1 MSLLPQS
8 ESIKFYEELTEVYK
22 KDAGLLSKVISFK
35 RIFRNVFNE
44 ISVDEDISFSNLYT
58 RIDYIINTN
67 SFETLLKD
75 KIYWFKTFLYKSI
88 RKKISFSDTEFLE
101 SLYVLSHIVSELSG
115 TGIPKDLSAIIEY
128 YVPVINR
135 EEDRDT
141 SHDIDFIKCVI
152 LNITEIKLNDNG
164 SKLFSIYCESLEE
177 SYRFSFRMFDSHFP
191 DLEIL
196 NKNLK
201 KYQTINLL
209 NIKASVIEK
218 YFYTSSKESML
229 VIEPDFLV
237 EASEIAECFSFLG
250 GNPNIF
256 FVKKLIPSTMGE
268 SAFKGTLV
276 NGLMDRLICNPNIDP
291 KVTLDELIKESPLR
305 AAVIGDEGINNI
317 KSDIIRTH
325 FINLI
330 KLFKDKRNNKIKIEP
345 TFLSPVYGING
356 RLDALIAPVN
366 APDNMNIFELKSG
379 KAPKDKSV
387 WQNHKMQIVCY
398 NLLLKSAFGS
408 NRKGTSSILYSST
421 NQYSFRSVS
430 SAIFEEK
437 AVLSVR
443 NQIVSEI
450 FNLSVNY
457 YSILNKFLNSEVGTV
472 PPFSMNDVIEFS
484 TLLNS
489 VTELESKY
497 YRYHLS
503 FAIREQMESKIGN
516 NNSVEYGNK
525 GFSSLWLEEKEE
537 KEKDF
542 NIITDISLSDFDA
555 DNNLI
560 TLNLV
565 KNINHNFREGDFAI
579 LYKNDTPGPV
589 NAELYRGKVK
599 SISNDIIQF
608 ELHNRQ
614 LDEDYFSVNTMWSI
628 EHDIVESN
636 IWSVIQSMYDFLRA
650 SSHKRELILGL
661 RKPQSNKKDY
671 IPDNNLSED
680 QKDCIKKALE
690 AEDYFLMQGPPG
702 TGKTSTALIQIV
714 KNIISEDNA
723 DSNSVVILAYTNR
736 AVEEICTKLN
746 ENKINFLKIGGKAF
760 NSSFDISEVFKKSGI
775 NELRENIAGKKV
787 FVSTVTSFLS
797 KIYDLKDIVDLHTVI
812 IDEASQL
819 YDSSIIGILC
829 NFRKFILIGDQNQ
842 LPAVVTQEE
851 SKTIVKDSDLNKIGI
866 SYLNISLFER
876 LYSVCKKNKW
886 NDAIGMLE
894 THYRLHEDI
903 SELINHAYKNKL
915 KPGNDSQK
923 STFNVF
929 NINSDNRI
937 EKLLSSSRTIF
948 IDSLYERTSKTN
960 YSESQIVVSLMK
972 TIREVYGV
980 SFSEST
986 LGIITPWRAQIALIN
1001 KQIEYEDKSDK
1012 VTIDTVERFQ
1022 GSERKIIIVSFAIHN
1037 PAQLRNLES
1046 INTDEIDRKLLVT
1059 LSRASDQL
1067 ILVGYNKALGVSINY
1082 SRIIKYIKANG
1093 KFVNA
1098 KERKSCFG
1106 V

>member
-1 MSLLPQS
+1 MNLLPQS
-8 ESIKFYEELTEVYK
+8 KSIEFFEELTEVFGNNT
-22 KDAGLLSKVISFK
+22 DLLSKVISFK
-35 RIFRNVFNE
+35 RIFRNVFND
-44 ISVDEDISFSNLYT
+44 ISIEEDISFSNLYT
-58 RIDYIINTN
+58 RIDYIISTN
-67 SFETLLKD
+67 KFEASFKD
-75 KIYWFKTFLYKSI
+75 KIYWFKIFLYKSI
-88 RKKISFSDTEFLE
+88 KKKIHFTDAEFLE
-101 SLYVLSHIVSELSG
+101 SLYALSHIVSELSG
-115 TGIPKDLSAIIEY
+115 TDIPEDLSSVIEY
-128 YVPVINR
+128 SSPVIITK
-135 EEDRDT
+135 EERDT
-141 SHDIDFIKCVI
+141 SNDIGLIKCVI
-152 LNITEIKLNDNG
+152 LNITEIKLNENG
-164 SKLFSIYCESLEE
+164 SKFFSIFCEGIED

-196 NKNLK
+196 NRNLK
-201 KYQTINLL
+201 KYQTINLI
-209 NIKASVIEK
+209 NIKASIIEK

-276 NGLMDRLICNPNIDP
+276 NGLMDRLICDSNIDP
-291 KVTLDELIKESPLR
+291 KETLDELIKENPLR
-305 AAVIGDEGINNI
+305 AAVIGEDGINNL

-330 KLFKDKRNNKIKIEP
+330 KLFKEKRSNKIKIEP

-356 RLDALIAPVN
+356 RLDALIVPVN
-366 APDNMNIFELKSG
+366 APDNRNIFELKSG

-398 NLLLKSAFGS
+398 NLLLKSAFGQD
-408 NRKGTSSILYSST
+408 RKGTSSILYSST
-421 NQYSFRSVS
+421 NQYPFRNVS
-430 SAIFEEK
+430 ASLFEEK

-450 FNLSVNY
+450 FSLSSNY
-457 YSILNKFLNSEVGTV
+457 YSILSKFLKSEVGSV
-472 PPFSMNDVIEFS
+472 PPYSMNDVIEFS

-489 VTELESKY
+489 VSALESKY

-503 FAIREQMESKIGN
+503 FAIREQMESKIGS

-525 GFSSLWLEEKEE
+525 GFSSLWLDEKEE

-555 DNNLI
+555 DNSLI
-560 TLNLV
+560 IFDLA
-565 KNINHNFREGDFAI
+565 KKINHNFREGDFAI
-579 LYKNDTPGPV
+579 LYKNDTSSPI
-589 NAELYRGKVK
+589 NAELYRGKIK
-599 SISNDIIQF
+599 SISNDKIIF

-614 LDEDYFSVNTMWSI
+614 LDDEYFSENTLWSI

-661 RKPQSNKKDY
+661 RKPQSRKGGY
-671 IPDNNLSED
+671 INDNNLSDD
-680 QKDCIKKALE
+680 QNDCIKKALE

-702 TGKTSTALIQIV
+702 TGKTSTALIRIV
-714 KNIISEDNA
+714 KNIISEDNTE
-723 DSNSVVILAYTNR
+723 SSSIIVLAYTNR

-746 ENKINFLKIGGKAF
+746 ENKIDFLKIGGKAF
-760 NSSFDISEVFKKSGI
+760 NSSFDITEVFKKSGI

-829 NFRKFILIGDQNQ
+829 NFKKFILIGDQNQ
-842 LPAVVTQEE
+842 LPAVVTQDE
-851 SKTIVKDSDLNKIGI
+851 SKTIVKDRDLNNIGI
-866 SYLNISLFER
+866 TNLNVSLFER

-886 NDAIGMLE
+886 SDAIGMLE

-915 KPGNDSQK
+915 KSGNDSQK
-923 STFNVF
+923 NTFHVF
-929 NINSDNRI
+929 NINSDNKI
-937 EKLLSSSRTIF
+937 ENLLSSSRNIF
-948 IDSLYERTSKTN
+948 IDSLYERTSKSN
-960 YSESQIVVSLMK
+960 FSESQIVVSLMK
-972 TIREVYGV
+972 TILNVYGDN
-980 SFSEST
+980 FTEDA

-1001 KQIEYEDKSDK
+1001 KQIEYLDKSNK
-1012 VTIDTVERFQ
+1012 ITVDTVERFQ
-1022 GSERKIIIVSFAIHN
+1022 GSERKIIIVSFAVHN
-1037 PAQLRNLES
+1037 PSQLRNLES
-1046 INTDEIDRKLLVT
+1046 INTDGIDRKLLVT
-1059 LSRASDQL
+1059 LSRASEQL
-1067 ILVGYNKALGVSINY
+1067 ILVGYSKALEASANY

-1098 KERKSCFG
+1098 KERKLYFG
-1106 V
+1106 I

>member
-1 MSLLPQS
+1 MNLLPQTK
-8 ESIKFYEELTEVYK
+8 SIEFFEELTEVYENK
-22 KDAGLLSKVISFK
+22 TEILSKVISFK

-44 ISVDEDISFSNLYT
+44 ISIEEDISFSNLYT
-58 RIDYIINTN
+58 KIDYIISTN
-67 SFETLLKD
+67 YCEASIKD

-88 RKKISFSDTEFLE
+88 KKKICITDIELLE
-101 SLYVLSHIVSELSG
+101 SLYILSHIVSELSG
-115 TGIPKDLSAIIEY
+115 SEIPEDLSSVIEY
-128 YVPVINR
+128 SNPVINSK
-135 EEDRDT
+135 EERDT
-141 SHDIDFIKCVI
+141 SNDISFIKCVI
-152 LNITEIKLNDNG
+152 LNITEIKLGENG
-164 SKLFSIYCESLEE
+164 SKFFSIFCEGIVD

-196 NKNLK
+196 NRNLK
-201 KYQTINLL
+201 KYQTINLI

-218 YFYTSSKESML
+218 YFYTSSKESLL
-229 VIEPDFLV
+229 VIEPDFLI

-276 NGLMDRLICNPNIDP
+276 NGLMDRLICDPNIDP
-291 KVTLDELIKESPLR
+291 KETLDELIKENPLR
-305 AAVIGDEGINNI
+305 TAVISEEGINKL

-330 KLFKDKRNNKIKIEP
+330 NLFKEKRNNRIKIEP

-356 RLDALIAPVN
+356 RLDALIVPVN
-366 APDNMNIFELKSG
+366 APDNRNIFELKSG

-398 NLLLKSAFGS
+398 NLLLKSSFG
-408 NRKGTSSILYSST
+408 NDRKGTSSILYSST
-421 NQYSFRSVS
+421 NQYPFRNVS
-430 SAIFEEK
+430 ANLFEEK
-437 AVLSVR
+437 AVLSLR

-450 FNLSVNY
+450 FNLSNNNY
-457 YSILNKFLNSEVGTV
+457 GILNKFLNSEIGSV

-484 TLLNS
+484 RLLKS
-489 VTELESKY
+489 VTELENKY

-503 FAIREQMESKIGN
+503 FAVREQMESKTGY
-516 NNSVEYGNK
+516 NNSTEFGNK

-542 NIITDISLSDFDA
+542 NIIPEISLSDFNA
-555 DNNLI
+555 ENKLI
-560 TLNLV
+560 TFDIY
-565 KNINHNFREGDFAI
+565 KKTNHNFREGDFAI
-579 LYKNDTPGPV
+579 LYKNGTSSPT
-589 NAELYRGKVK
+589 NAELYRGKIK
-599 SISNDIIQF
+599 SISNDKILF

-614 LDEDYFSVNTMWSI
+614 LDAEYFSDNTLWSV

-661 RKPQSNKKDY
+661 RKPRTKKSGY
-671 IPDNNLSED
+671 INNINLSED
-680 QKDCIKKALE
+680 QNVCIKKALE

-702 TGKTSTALIQIV
+702 TGKTSTALITIV
-714 KNIISEDNA
+714 KSIISEDNE
-723 DSNSVVILAYTNR
+723 DSNSIVILAYTNR

-746 ENKINFLKIGGKAF
+746 ENRISFLKIGGKVI
-760 NSSFDISEVFKKSGI
+760 NSSFDISEVFRKSGI
-775 NELRENIAGKKV
+775 NKLRENIACKKV

-851 SKTIVKDSDLNKIGI
+851 RKTIVKDSDLNNIGI
-866 SYLNISLFER
+866 TNFNVSLFER
-876 LYSVCKKNKW
+876 LYSVCIKNKW
-886 NDAIGMLE
+886 YDAIGMLE
-894 THYRLHEDI
+894 THYRMHEDI

-915 KPGNDSQK
+915 MSGIESQK
-923 STFNVF
+923 SLYDIF
-929 NINSDNRI
+929 NINSDNKI

-948 IDSLYERTSKTN
+948 IDSLYERISKSN
-960 YSESQIVVSLMK
+960 YSESQIVVSLFR
-972 TIREVYGV
+972 TIRDIYGET
-980 SFSEST
+980 FSDNT

-1001 KQIEYEDKSDK
+1001 KHIETEDKFDK

-1022 GSERKIIIVSFAIHN
+1022 GSERKIIIVSFAVHN

-1046 INTDEIDRKLLVT
+1046 INTEGIDRKLLVT

-1067 ILVGYNKALGVSINY
+1067 ILIGHQKTLVSSQNY
-1082 SRIIKYIKANG
+1082 LRIIKHIKDRG
-1093 KFVNA
+1093 KFVNS
-1098 KERKSCFG
+1098 KERMIYFNI
-1106 V
+1106 